1 MITAPLGVT
10 GAGLC
15 LSPSLGTQG
24 WLLGLN
30 KSTMKKSARN
40 WNIWAVFNPPHPAPY
55 ILWESWTFDPKI
67 CLDFVVPSDGTGQG
81 LIGEAT
87 EILATECP
95 KSPKMWG
102 VGQGLAELEGRSQG
116 IPKLKSQQPQAHSRS
131 CLRLDE
137 ILIIWRE
144 KKKKKKKRRRV
155 KKSNCSRKSRLMSKA
170 GWY

>member
-1 MITAPLGVT
+1 M
-10 GAGLC
+10 
-15 LSPSLGTQG
+15 
-24 WLLGLN
+24 
-30 KSTMKKSARN
+30 
-40 WNIWAVFNPPHPAPY
+40 
-55 ILWESWTFDPKI
+55 
-67 CLDFVVPSDGTGQG
+67 PSDGTGQG

-116 IPKLKSQQPQAHSRS
+116 IPKLKSQQPQARSWS

-144 KKKKKKKRRRV
+144 KKKKK
-155 KKSNCSRKSRLMSKA
+155 RK
-170 GWY
+170 GEG